1 MKTIAKYMP
10 WFIIV
15 ILIVLLLTPKACGE
29 KDKEETKITYEDT
42 IVKTP
47 EIKGEFDKPTNSFE
61 NPLSEPDTVYI
72 AGQKIYLTSPI
83 NEQLKKDLANAKDS
97 IERYR
102 LLTEAAQKREYSQDF
117 NDDAVE
123 INVKSTVFGKLDNT
137 EVKYKVKPQEVK
149 LQTKTIEKTVYKND
163 NFSWVMGAGYAKDI
177 NSHKEVIEA
186 NAGIRL
192 GKVIILG
199 SGNTKSEVGG
209 KVLVE
214 F

>member
-1 MKTIAKYMP
+1 MKIEAKFLP
-10 WFIIV
+10 WIIIGILV
-15 ILIVLLLTPKACGE
+15 IILLLPKACGD
-29 KDKEETKITYEDT
+29 KDKEETKITYKDT

-47 EIKGEFDKPTNSFE
+47 EVKGEFDKPTNSFE

-83 NEQLKKDLANAKDS
+83 NDQLKNDLLKAKDS

-102 LLTEAAQKREYSQDF
+102 LLVTAAQKREYSQDF
-117 NDDAVE
+117 NDDSVE
-123 INVKSTVFGKLDNT
+123 INVKSTVFGTLDNT
-137 EVKYKVKPQEVK
+137 EVKYKVKPQEIK
-149 LQTKTIEKTVYKND
+149 LQTKTIEKTVYKTD
-163 NFSWVMGAGYAKDI
+163 NFSFVGGMGYAKDI
-177 NSHKEVIEA
+177 NSHKDVIEA

-199 SGNTKSEVGG
+199 SGNTKSEIGG
-209 KVLVE
+209 KVLIE